1 MELKQNRTFPA
12 EAVRKSSFGTAALR
26 DLSRNKLI
34 YIMLIPV
41 VLYYAVFHYAP
52 MYGVQI
58 AFKNF
63 SPGDGI
69 WGSPWVG
76 IEHFQEFFSSF
87 YFGRIVKNTLLLSF
101 YEVLFAFPAPIIL
114 ALLLNEVRHSSF
126 KRVVQSITYMPHFI
140 SVVVIVG
147 MMVDFLSTDGF
158 INNIL
163 EWAGMEAIPFL
174 REASWFRTIFVGS
187 EVWQSVGWGS
197 IVYLAAMSNID
208 PSLYE
213 AARVDGAGRWKQTL
227 NITLPGIMPTV
238 VIFFILRM
246 GSIMS
251 VGTEKV
257 LLMYN
262 PSTYATADVIGTF
275 IYRKGILEASFSYSA
290 AVGLF
295 NSIIN
300 FTLLVLTNTVAKK
313 LGDTKLW

>member
-1 MELKQNRTFPA
+1 MDLQHNPTYAEPADRRNRLA
-12 EAVRKSSFGTAALR
+12 RRIAR
-26 DLSRNKLI
+26 DFARNKMI
-34 YIMLIPV
+34 YLMLLPV
-41 VLYYAVFHYAP
+41 IVYYAVFHYGP

-76 IEHFQEFFSSF
+76 LKHFQDFFSGF

-101 YEVLFAFPAPIIL
+101 YELIFAFPAPILL
-114 ALLLNEVRHSSF
+114 ALLLNEVRHRVF
-126 KRVVQSITYMPHFI
+126 KRTVQSITYMPHFI
-140 SVVVIVG
+140 SVVVVVG
-147 MMVDFLSTDGF
+147 MMVDFLSVDGF
-158 INNIL
+158 VNQIL
-163 EWAGMEAIPFL
+163 EMFGLNSIPFL
-174 REASWFRTIFVGS
+174 READWFRTLFVAS
-187 EVWQSVGWGS
+187 EIWQSVGWGS

-213 AARVDGAGRWKQTL
+213 ASRVDGAGRWKQVL
-227 NITLPGIMPTV
+227 NVTIPGIMPTII
-238 VIFFILRM
+238 IFFILRM

-262 PSTYATADVIGTF
+262 PSTYSTADVIGTF
-275 IYRKGILEASFSYSA
+275 VYRKGILEASFSYSA

-295 NSIIN
+295 NAVIN
-300 FTLLVLTNTVAKK
+300 FGLLVLTNTIAKR